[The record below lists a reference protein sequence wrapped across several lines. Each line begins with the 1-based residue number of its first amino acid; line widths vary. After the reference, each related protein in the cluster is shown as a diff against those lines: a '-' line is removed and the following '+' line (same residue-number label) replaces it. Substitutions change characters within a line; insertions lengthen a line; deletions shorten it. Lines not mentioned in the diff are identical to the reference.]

1 MGTSNIGD
9 EGRER
14 REEGRKIC
22 IKRTD
27 QEKWRFREKEQKAS
41 FVLSQRGK
49 RKEIRPLWV
58 KVC

>member
-41 FVLSQRGK
+41 FVLSQGGK
-49 RKEIRPLWV
+49 GRKSDH
-58 KVC
+58 CG